1 MGVITISRQIGSSGT
16 FIAEHVAKE
25 MGLVVIDKEDIETI
39 MSEYGF
45 AAFSEIYDKAPSFW
59 SRWDETRA
67 LTVDFLLTAMRA
79 FAKVDNVVLLG
90 RGGFSLFQGYTD
102 ILNVRIKAPLE
113 LRILRKQSEFGGTDT
128 QCRSILERA
137 EVVRAMFVKSDLHSN
152 QDDASLF
159 DLVLDTGIV
168 EPERAVAII
177 SDAFAHLLTHP
188 RIDAKQTRADL
199 TADEVLL
206 SLVTEHV
213 EKRRK
218 GEKRA
223 DAVKSSGLNSR

>member
-16 FIAEHVAKE
+16 FIAERIARE
-25 MGLVVIDKEDIETI
+25 TGLVVIDKEDIEAI
-39 MSEYGF
+39 MHEYGF
-45 AAFSEIYDKAPSFW
+45 SAFSEIYDKAPSFW
-59 SRWDETRA
+59 SRYDETRA
-67 LTVDFLLTAMRA
+67 LTVEFLLTAMRA

-113 LRILRKQSEFGGTDT
+113 VRMLRKQSEFGGTDT
-128 QCRSILERA
+128 QCRRILERA
-137 EVVRAMFVKSDLHSN
+137 EAVRTMFVKSDLHSN

-168 EPERAVAII
+168 EPEAAATII
-177 SDAFAHLLTHP
+177 SDAFAHLLVHP

-199 TADEVLL
+199 AVDEVLL
-206 SLVTEHV
+206 SLVTAHV
-213 EKRRK
+213 EKRRQR
-218 GEKRA
+218 E
-223 DAVKSSGLNSR
+223 